1 MPVCFLFSVGSQT
14 GEQTLR
20 RMGLKNPQ
28 SVPSKKWPEVRLR
41 SMLAAFFSTA
51 CLVNSEP
58 VFVLVADVVDMVK
71 RFETVHQTMCAQ
83 LSKAGM

>member
-58 VFVLVADVVDMVK
+58 VFCFGGRCGGHGK
-71 RFETVHQTMCAQ
+71 TI
-83 LSKAGM
+83 